1 MLGVQDASPRT
12 GASAARVHERA
23 QRSFTAY
30 YPAAQA
36 RNMRTRVPDY
46 WYVIVCTSSMR
57 YSSRE
62 QKKNAP
68 QAVCAGQH
76 QDTHVAS
83 MRWMYFKLS

>member
-46 WYVIVCTSSMR
+46 
-57 YSSRE
+57 
-62 QKKNAP
+62 
-68 QAVCAGQH
+68 
-76 QDTHVAS
+76 
-83 MRWMYFKLS
+83 